1 MDFCYLAKICPCDN
15 VDRTVTDMEKI
26 ALIDLGSNTARLVI
40 YDVLN
45 GGYFTVSE
53 ERREPVRLG
62 ETEPD
67 GSLKQTRIMQA
78 IATLKHFKEMCTIK
92 HVDRILA
99 VATAA
104 VRRASNQKTFLSD
117 VYNATGIRIT
127 VVSPDEEANYVYQ
140 GVVNS
145 MDIPRGLI
153 LEIGG
158 GSTKFVYY
166 NRRTILHT
174 AIMPFG
180 AVTLTNMFVSADKSP
195 EQCTDDMVAYVREQL
210 EQVEWFKEIDP
221 DTQLIGVG
229 GSCRNLAR
237 IIRKVKKYPLDM
249 VHNFN
254 MDVAD
259 FDYVFN
265 MVRTLDLDKKRRI
278 KGLSAARADVFPSA
292 LAVIKAFVDH
302 MGFTKIVAS
311 GSGLREGVMF
321 NYVVPQTLE
330 KPISDTLGYSLQ
342 TMARHMD
349 VNVAHAEQTFNLC
362 VQLFKQLRVL
372 HKFPRA
378 YVKVLRVC
386 AMLHDIGKS
395 FKFYNH
401 SKHTSYMILNSNLY
415 GISHKDIVL
424 AAMVTDVYNKEEFNY
439 TEWAKYNGILAAEDV
454 EAVKKLAVILKLA
467 IALDFGMRSAVNEVT
482 CDVLGD
488 SVIMKTELNGDA
500 NLELNAANN
509 LAMDFKKVYKKNLE
523 IL

>member
-1 MDFCYLAKICPCDN
+1 
-15 VDRTVTDMEKI
+15 MEKI
-26 ALIDLGSNTARLVI
+26 ALIDVGSNTARLVI
-40 YDVLN
+40 YDVLDN
-45 GGYFTVSE
+45 NYFIVSE

-62 ETEPD
+62 ETEAD

-78 IATLKHFKEMCTIK
+78 IATLKMFKEICAIK
-92 HVDRILA
+92 KVDRILA

-127 VVSPDEEANYVYQ
+127 IVSEEEEANYVYQ

-153 LEIGG
+153 MEIGG

-174 AIMPFG
+174 KIFEFG
-180 AVTLTNMFVSADKSP
+180 AVTLYNMFVAEGKTP
-195 EQCTDDMVAYVREQL
+195 EQISDEMVAYVTEQL
-210 EQVEWFKEIDP
+210 KSVEWFGELDP

-237 IIRKVKKYPLDM
+237 IVRKVKRYPLDM
-249 VHNFN
+249 VHNYV
-254 MDVAD
+254 MDVED
-259 FDYVFN
+259 FNYVYN
-265 MVRTLDLDKKRRI
+265 MIRTLDLDKKRRI
-278 KGLSAARADVFPSA
+278 KGLSSARADVFPSA
-292 LAVIKAFVDH
+292 LAVIKAFVDY
-302 MGFTKIVAS
+302 MNFDKIITS

-330 KPISDTLGYSLQ
+330 KPITDTLGYSIHSF
-342 TMARHMD
+342 ARHMG
-349 VNVAHAEQTFNLC
+349 VNVEHAEQVFNLC

-378 YVKVLRVC
+378 YVRVLRVC
-386 AMLHDIGKS
+386 ALLHDVGKS
-395 FKFYNH
+395 FKFYNNA
-401 SKHTSYMILNSNLY
+401 KHTSYMILNSNLW

-424 AAMVTDVYNKEEFNY
+424 AAMVTDVYNKEEFN
-439 TEWAKYNGILAAEDV
+439 TSDWAKYNCLLTAEDV
-454 EAVKKLAVILKLA
+454 EAVRKLAVILRLA
-467 IALDFGMRSAVNEVT
+467 VALDFGMRNAVTEVT

-500 NLELNAANN
+500 GLEMNAANN
-509 LAMDFKKVYKKNLE
+509 MALDFKKVFKKNLE

>member
-1 MDFCYLAKICPCDN
+1 
-15 VDRTVTDMEKI
+15 MEKI

-40 YDVLN
+40 YDVLEGN
-45 GGYFTVSE
+45 YFIVSE

-62 ETEPD
+62 ETEAD

-78 IATLKHFKEMCTIK
+78 IATLKMFKEICSIK
-92 HVDRILA
+92 KVDRILA

-127 VVSPDEEANYVYQ
+127 TVSEDEEANYVYQ

-153 LEIGG
+153 MEIGG

-174 AIMPFG
+174 KIFDFG
-180 AVTLTNMFVSADKSP
+180 AVTLYNKFVAEGKSP
-195 EQCTDDMVAYVREQL
+195 EQISDEMVAYVKEQL
-210 EQVEWFKEIDP
+210 GSVDWFKEVDP

-237 IIRKVKKYPLDM
+237 IVRKVKKYPLDM
-249 VHNFN
+249 VHNFQMEVEDFNYVYN
-254 MDVAD
+254 MI
-259 FDYVFN
+259 
-265 MVRTLDLDKKRRI
+265 RTLDLDKKRRI
-278 KGLSAARADVFPSA
+278 KGLSSARADVFPSA
-292 LAVIKAFVDH
+292 LAVIKAFVDY
-302 MGFTKIVAS
+302 MGFTKIVTS

-330 KPISDTLGYSLQ
+330 KPISDTLGYSLHSF
-342 TMARHMD
+342 ASHMG
-349 VNVAHAEQTFNLC
+349 VNVEHAEQVFNLC

-372 HKFPRA
+372 HKFPRL

-386 AMLHDIGKS
+386 AMLHDVGKT
-395 FKFYNH
+395 FKFYNNA
-401 SKHTSYMILNSNLY
+401 KHTSYMILNSNLW
-415 GISHKDIVL
+415 GISHKDIVF
-424 AAMVTDVYNKEEFNY
+424 AAMVTDVYNKEEFNVSD
-439 TEWAKYNGILAAEDV
+439 WAKYNCLFAPEDI
-454 EAVKKLAVILKLA
+454 EAVRKLAVILRVA
-467 IALDFGMRSAVNEVT
+467 VALDFGMRNAVSEIT

-500 NLELNAANN
+500 SLELNAANYMA
-509 LAMDFKKVYKKNLE
+509 LDFKKVFKKNLE

>member
-1 MDFCYLAKICPCDN
+1 
-15 VDRTVTDMEKI
+15 MEKI

-45 GGYFTVSE
+45 GGYFIVSE

-62 ETEPD
+62 ETEED

-78 IATLKHFKEMCTIK
+78 IATLKHFKEMCAIK
-92 HVDRILA
+92 HVDRIIA

-158 GSTKFVYY
+158 GATKFVYY

-174 AIMPFG
+174 HIMPFG
-180 AVTLTNMFVSADKSP
+180 AVTLTNMFVSPDKTP

-278 KGLSAARADVFPSA
+278 KGLSSARADVFPSA
-292 LAVIKAFVDH
+292 LAVVRAFVDY

-342 TMARHMD
+342 TFARHMG
-349 VNVAHAEQTFNLC
+349 VNVSHAEQTFNLC

-401 SKHTSYMILNSNLY
+401 AKHTSYMILNSNLY
-415 GISHKDIVL
+415 GISHKDIVF

-439 TEWAKYNGILAAEDV
+439 TEWAKYNTILSSEDV
-454 EAVKKLAVILKLA
+454 EAVKKLAVMLKLA
-467 IALDFGMRSAVNEVT
+467 IALDFGMRSAVTEVT

-509 LAMDFKKVYKKNLE
+509 VAMDFKKVFKKNLE

>member
-1 MDFCYLAKICPCDN
+1 MSRFANLRPEHCELAKVGI
-15 VDRTVTDMEKI
+15 TMEKI

-40 YDVLN
+40 YDVLDN
-45 GGYFTVSE
+45 NYFWVSE

-62 ETEPD
+62 ETEND

-78 IATLKHFKEMCTIK
+78 IATLKMFKEMCAIK
-92 HVDRILA
+92 KVDRILA

-127 VVSPDEEANYVYQ
+127 TVSEDEEANYVYQ

-153 LEIGG
+153 MEIGG

-174 AIMPFG
+174 KIFEFG
-180 AVTLTNMFVSADKSP
+180 AVTLFNKFVAEGKSP
-195 EQCTDDMVAYVREQL
+195 EQISDEMVAYVKEQL
-210 EQVEWFKEIDP
+210 QSVEWFKEIDP

-249 VHNFN
+249 VHNYH
-254 MDVAD
+254 MDVED
-259 FDYVFN
+259 FNYVYN
-265 MVRTLDLDKKRRI
+265 MIRTLDLDKKRRI
-278 KGLSAARADVFPSA
+278 KGLSSARADVFPSA
-292 LAVIKAFVDH
+292 LAVIKAFVDY
-302 MGFTKIVAS
+302 MGFTTIVAS
-311 GSGLREGVMF
+311 GAGLREGVMF

-330 KPISDTLGYSLQ
+330 KPISDTLGYSLHNF
-342 TMARHMD
+342 ARHMG
-349 VNVAHAEQTFNLC
+349 VNIPHAEQVFNLC

-378 YVKVLRVC
+378 YVKVMRVC
-386 AMLHDIGKS
+386 AMLHDVGKT
-395 FKFYNH
+395 FKYYNNA
-401 SKHTSYMILNSNLY
+401 KHTSYMILNSNLW
-415 GISHKDIVL
+415 GISHKDLIM
-424 AAMVTDVYNKEEFNY
+424 AAMVSDVYNKEEFN
-439 TEWAKYNGILAAEDV
+439 TSDWAKYNGILSEEDV
-454 EAVKKLAVILKLA
+454 EAVRKLAVMLRLA
-467 IALDFGMRSAVNEVT
+467 AAMDFGMRDAVAEIT

-488 SVIMKTELNGDA
+488 SVILKTELNGEA
-500 NLELNAANN
+500 TLELNAANN
-509 LAMDFKKVYKKNLE
+509 MALDFKKIFKKNLE

>member
-1 MDFCYLAKICPCDN
+1 
-15 VDRTVTDMEKI
+15 MEKI

-40 YDVLN
+40 YEVLN
-45 GGYFTVSE
+45 GGYFIVSE

-62 ETEPD
+62 ETEED

-174 AIMPFG
+174 HIMPFG
-180 AVTLTNMFVSADKSP
+180 AVTLTNMFVSADKTP
-195 EQCTDDMVAYVREQL
+195 EQCTDDMVSYVREQL
-210 EQVEWFKEIDP
+210 EQVEWFKEVDP

-254 MDVAD
+254 MDIAD

-265 MVRTLDLDKKRRI
+265 MIRTLDLDKKRRI
-278 KGLSAARADVFPSA
+278 KGLSSARADVFPSA
-292 LAVIKAFVDH
+292 LAVIKAFVDY

-342 TMARHMD
+342 TFARHMG
-349 VNVAHAEQTFNLC
+349 VNVTHAEQTFNLC

-386 AMLHDIGKS
+386 AMMHDIGKS

-401 SKHTSYMILNSNLY
+401 AKHTSYMILNSNLY
-415 GISHKDIVL
+415 GISHKDIVF
-424 AAMVTDVYNKEEFNY
+424 AAMVTDVYNKEEFNC
-439 TEWAKYNGILAAEDV
+439 TEWAKYNTILSSEDV
-454 EAVKKLAVILKLA
+454 EAVKKLAVMLKLA
-467 IALDFGMRSAVNEVT
+467 IALDFGMRSAVTEVT

-509 LAMDFKKVYKKNLE
+509 VAMDFKKVFKKNLE

>member
-1 MDFCYLAKICPCDN
+1 
-15 VDRTVTDMEKI
+15 MEKI

-40 YDVLN
+40 YDILD
-45 GGYFTVSE
+45 GGYFVVSE

-62 ETEPD
+62 ETEAD
-67 GSLKQTRIMQA
+67 GSLKQPRIMQA
-78 IATLKHFKEMCTIK
+78 IATLKAFKEMCTIK
-92 HVDRILA
+92 KVDKILA

-117 VYNATGIRIT
+117 IYNATGIRVT
-127 VVSPDEEANYVYQ
+127 VVSEEEEANYVYQ

-153 LEIGG
+153 MEIGG

-174 AIMPFG
+174 KIFEFG
-180 AVTLTNMFVSADKSP
+180 AVTLTNMFVSPDKTP
-195 EQCTDDMVAYVREQL
+195 EQCSDDMVAYVRSQL
-210 EQVEWFKEIDP
+210 EQVDWFKEIDP
-221 DTQLIGVG
+221 DTQFIGVG
-229 GSCRNLAR
+229 GSFRNLAR
-237 IIRKVKKYPLDM
+237 IVRKVKKYPLDM
-249 VHNFN
+249 VHNYR

-259 FDYVFN
+259 VDYIYN
-265 MVRTLDLDKKRRI
+265 LVRTLDLDKKRRI
-278 KGLSAARADVFPSA
+278 KGLSSARADVFPSA
-292 LAVIKAFVDH
+292 LAVVKASLDCL
-302 MGFTKIVAS
+302 GFTTVTAS
-311 GSGLREGVMF
+311 GSGLREGVMY
-321 NYVVPQTLE
+321 NYIVPQTLE

-342 TMARHMD
+342 CLARHMG
-349 VNVAHAEQTFNLC
+349 VNVTHAEQSFNLC

-395 FKFYNH
+395 FKFYNN
-401 SKHTSYMILNSNLY
+401 SKHTSYMILNSNLC
-415 GISHKDIVL
+415 GISHKDIVF
-424 AAMVTDVYNKEEFNY
+424 AAFVTDVYNKEEINY
-439 TEWAKYNGILAAEDV
+439 SEWSKYTFMLTQDEV
-454 EAVKKLAVILKLA
+454 ESVKKLAVILRLA
-467 IALDFGMRSAVNEVT
+467 IALDFGMRSAVSEVT

-500 NLELNAANN
+500 ALELNAAN
-509 LAMDFKKVYKKNLE
+509 LVALDFKKVFKKNLE

>member
-1 MDFCYLAKICPCDN
+1 
-15 VDRTVTDMEKI
+15 MEKI

-40 YDVLN
+40 YDVLD
-45 GGYFTVSE
+45 GSFFVVSE

-78 IATLKHFKEMCTIK
+78 IATLKEFKEICTIK
-92 HVDRILA
+92 KVDRILA
-99 VATAA
+99 IATAA

-117 VYNATGIRIT
+117 VYNATGIRVT
-127 VVSPDEEANYVYQ
+127 VVSKEEEANYVYQ

-174 AIMPFG
+174 EIMPFG
-180 AVTLTNMFVSADKSP
+180 AVTLTNMFVSPDKSP
-195 EQCTDDMVAYVREQL
+195 EQCSDDMVEYVKKQL

-249 VHNFN
+249 VHNFHMEVDDFNYVYN
-254 MDVAD
+254 MI
-259 FDYVFN
+259 
-265 MVRTLDLDKKRRI
+265 RTLDIDKKRRI
-278 KGLSAARADVFPSA
+278 KGLSSARADVFPSA
-292 LAVIKAFVDH
+292 LAVIKAFVDF
-302 MGFTKIVAS
+302 MGFTKIIAS

-342 TMARHMD
+342 SFARHMG
-349 VNVAHAEQTFNLC
+349 VNVKHAEQVFNLC

-386 AMLHDIGKS
+386 AMLHDTGKA

-401 SKHTSYMILNSNLY
+401 PKHTSYMILNSNLW
-415 GISHKDIVL
+415 GISHRDIVF
-424 AAMVTDVYNKEEFNY
+424 AAMVTDVYNKEEVNFS
-439 TEWAKYNGILAAEDV
+439 EWAKFNTILSPEDV
-454 EAVKKLAVILKLA
+454 EAVRKLAVMLRLA
-467 IALDFGMRSAVNEVT
+467 VSLDFGMRSAVTEVS

-500 NLELNAANN
+500 GLELNAANN
-509 LAMDFKKVYKKNLE
+509 IALDFKKVFKKNLE

>member
-1 MDFCYLAKICPCDN
+1 
-15 VDRTVTDMEKI
+15 MERI

-40 YDVLN
+40 YDVLD
-45 GGYFTVSE
+45 GGYFVVSE
-53 ERREPVRLG
+53 ERRESVRLG
-62 ETEPD
+62 ETEAD

-78 IATLKHFKEMCTIK
+78 IATIQTFKEMCTIK
-92 HVDRILA
+92 RVDRILA

-117 VYNATGIRIT
+117 IFNATGIRVT
-127 VVSPDEEANYVYQ
+127 VVSPEEEANYVYQ

-174 AIMPFG
+174 KILPFG
-180 AVTLTNMFVSADKSP
+180 AVTLTNMFVSPDKSP
-195 EQCTDDMVAYVREQL
+195 EQCTDDMVAYVKEQL
-210 EQVEWFKEIDP
+210 QEVDWFKEIDP

-249 VHNFN
+249 VHNFH
-254 MDVAD
+254 MEVED
-259 FDYVFN
+259 FNYVFN
-265 MVRTLDLDKKRRI
+265 MIRTLDLDKKRRI
-278 KGLSAARADVFPSA
+278 KGLSSARADVFPSA
-292 LAVIKAFVDH
+292 LAVIKAFVDY
-302 MGFTKIVAS
+302 MGFTQIVAS

-342 TMARHMD
+342 CFARHMG
-349 VNVAHAEQTFNLC
+349 VNVPHAEQAFNLC

-372 HKFPRA
+372 HKFPRS

-386 AMLHDIGKS
+386 AMLHDTGKA

-401 SKHTSYMILNSNLY
+401 PKHTSYMILNSNLW
-415 GISHKDIVL
+415 GISHKDLVF
-424 AAMVTDVYNKEEFNY
+424 AAMVTDVYNKEEVNY
-439 TEWAKYNGILAAEDV
+439 TDWAKYNGILSSEDV

-467 IALDFGMRSAVNEVT
+467 IALDFGMRSAVSEVT

-488 SVIMKTELNGDA
+488 SVIMKTELNGNADLEFSAA
-500 NLELNAANN
+500 NLVAL
-509 LAMDFKKVYKKNLE
+509 DFKKIFKKNLE

>member
-1 MDFCYLAKICPCDN
+1 
-15 VDRTVTDMEKI
+15 MERI

-40 YDVLN
+40 YDVLD
-45 GGYFTVSE
+45 GGFFVVSE

-62 ETEPD
+62 ETESD

-78 IATLKHFKEMCTIK
+78 IATLKAFKEMCAIK
-92 HVDRILA
+92 KVDRILA

-117 VYNATGIRIT
+117 IYNATGIRVT
-127 VVSPDEEANYVYQ
+127 VVSEEEEANYVYQ

-153 LEIGG
+153 MEIGG

-166 NRRTILHT
+166 NRRAILHT
-174 AIMPFG
+174 HIFEFG
-180 AVTLTNMFVSADKSP
+180 AVTLTNMFVSPSKTP
-195 EQCTDDMVAYVREQL
+195 EQCSDDMVAYVREQL

-249 VHNFN
+249 VHNFHMEVEDVNYVYN
-254 MDVAD
+254 MI
-259 FDYVFN
+259 
-265 MVRTLDLDKKRRI
+265 RTLDLDKKRRI
-278 KGLSAARADVFPSA
+278 KGLSSARADVFPSA
-292 LAVIKAFVDH
+292 LAVIKALVDYL
-302 MGFTKIVAS
+302 GFNQIIAS

-342 TMARHMD
+342 CFARHMG
-349 VNVAHAEQTFNLC
+349 VNVKHAEQAFNLC

-372 HKFPRA
+372 HKFPRL

-386 AMLHDIGKS
+386 AMLHDTGKA

-401 SKHTSYMILNSNLY
+401 PKHTSYMILNSNLW
-415 GISHKDIVL
+415 GISHKDLVL
-424 AAMVTDVYNKEEFNY
+424 AAFVTDVYNKEEFSH
-439 TEWAKYNGILAAEDV
+439 TDWSRYNTILSPEDV
-454 EAVKKLAVILKLA
+454 EAVRKLSVILRLAV
-467 IALDFGMRSAVNEVT
+467 ALDFGMRSAVTEVT

-500 NLELNAANN
+500 GLELNAANAVA
-509 LAMDFKKVYKKNLE
+509 LDFKKVFKKNLE

>member
-1 MDFCYLAKICPCDN
+1 
-15 VDRTVTDMEKI
+15 MERI

-40 YDVLN
+40 YDVLD
-45 GGYFTVSE
+45 GGYFVVSE

-62 ETEPD
+62 ETEAD

-78 IATLKHFKEMCTIK
+78 IATIQTFKEMCAIK
-92 HVDRILA
+92 NVDRILA

-117 VYNATGIRIT
+117 VFNATGVRVT
-127 VVSPDEEANYVYQ
+127 VVSQDEEANYVYQ

-174 AIMPFG
+174 KILPFG
-180 AVTLTNMFVSADKSP
+180 AVTLTNMFENPDKSP
-195 EQCTDDMVAYVREQL
+195 EQCMDDMVAYAREQL
-210 EQVEWFKEIDP
+210 ETVEWFKEIDP

-249 VHNFN
+249 VHNFH
-254 MDVAD
+254 MQVED
-259 FDYVFN
+259 FNYVFN
-265 MVRTLDLDKKRRI
+265 MIRTLDLDKKRRI

-292 LAVIKAFVDH
+292 MAVIKAFVDY
-302 MGFTKIVAS
+302 MNFTEIVAS

-321 NYVVPQTLE
+321 NYSVPQTLE

-342 TMARHMD
+342 CFARHMG
-349 VNVAHAEQTFNLC
+349 VNVTHAEQVFNLC

-372 HKFPRA
+372 HKFPRS
-378 YVKVLRVC
+378 YVKVLRVA
-386 AMLHDIGKS
+386 AMLHDTGKA

-401 SKHTSYMILNSNLY
+401 PKHTSYMILNSNLW
-415 GISHKDIVL
+415 GISHKDIVF
-424 AAMVTDVYNKEEFNY
+424 AAMVTDVYNKEEVNY
-439 TEWAKYNGILAAEDV
+439 AEWARYNGILSSEDA

-488 SVIMKTELNGDA
+488 SVIMKTELNGNAD
-500 NLELNAANN
+500 LEFNAAN
-509 LAMDFKKVYKKNLE
+509 LVALDFKKVYKKNLE